1 VTAAQP
7 AELTPLEIATG
18 VVLGVDAPLAAA
30 PSRPQPTPLEAIEQ
44 VIRPALERPPC
55 LVSFSGGR
63 DSSAVLA
70 VATALARRDAL
81 PLPIPA
87 TNRFPD
93 APGSDEAEWQ
103 EQVVAH
109 LGLDDWLRLEHEDEL
124 DCVGPVAQ
132 RVLRRHGL
140 LWPFNAHFHAPIVGA
155 AAGGSLL
162 TGIGG
167 DELLGASVLERA
179 GAVLRGRAR
188 PRRRDL
194 RRLAYALAPRPLR
207 RRALRGRFPGALPW
221 LRPEANAEFRRRW
234 IAEAAA
240 DPLAWGRRMRR
251 VGARRDLRVGAASL
265 ARLGADADVLV
276 AHPLSDPAFALSL
289 AALPPARRWTSRAE
303 AVQRLF
309 GQLLPP
315 HLLGRP
321 TKAHFD
327 EAFWR
332 APSRRFSASWD
343 GTGVDATVVDV
354 EALRREWSSERPMAQ
369 SFLLL
374 QSVWLA
380 EARTG
385 SGGESFEQPAGGLR

>member
-1 VTAAQP
+1 VTR
-7 AELTPLEIATG
+7 ELSPLEIATG
-18 VVLGVDAPLAAA
+18 VVLGVE
-30 PSRPQPTPLEAIEQ
+30 TPLVADGPRHTPVEALEA
-44 VIRPALERPPC
+44 VIRPALERTPC

-70 VATALARRDAL
+70 VATALARREGL

-87 TNRFPD
+87 TNRFPG
-93 APGSDEAEWQ
+93 APGSDEADWQ
-103 EQVVAH
+103 ERVVRH
-109 LGLDDWLRLEHEDEL
+109 LELDDWLRLEHEDEL

-132 RVLRRHGL
+132 RVLLRHGL
-140 LWPFNAHFHAPIVGA
+140 LWPFNAHFHAPLLEA

-167 DELLGASVLERA
+167 DELLSASALDRA

-194 RRLAYALAPRPLR
+194 RRLAYALAPGPLR
-207 RRALRGRFPGALPW
+207 RRALRRRFPGELPW
-221 LRPEANAEFRRRW
+221 LTPEAQAEFRTRW
-234 IAEAAA
+234 IDQAAA

-265 ARLGADADVLV
+265 DRLGADSRVRV
-276 AHPLSDPAFALSL
+276 AHPLSSPEFALAL
-289 AALPPARRWTSRAE
+289 AALPASRRWASRAE
-303 AVQRLF
+303 AMGVVF
-309 GQLLPP
+309 GRLLPADV
-315 HLLGRP
+315 LERS

-332 APSRRFSASWD
+332 APSRAFAAGWD
-343 GTGVDATVVDV
+343 GGGVDPGVVDDD
-354 EALRREWSSERPMAQ
+354 ALRREWSSERPMAQ

-374 QSVWLA
+374 QSAWLA
-380 EARTG
+380 RANGG
-385 SGGESFEQPAGGLR
+385 SAAEPLEQPAGRLR